1 MDCSYLWGFITFL
14 TSTMAVY
21 LASTCIV
28 IPLQSFGLAYAEGA
42 PIALALLSLLLAA
55 ALEPVCSK

>member
-14 TSTMAVY
+14 TSTLAVY

-28 IPLQSFGLAYAEGA
+28 VPLQGFGLTYSYGA
-42 PIALALLSLLLAA
+42 SIALALLSFLIAA